1 MARESA
7 CVTGTLTGS
16 NETPSEW
23 SAQSAIVDRFRILSA
38 HILLISIVSPTF
50 MAVAIGIRVNPH
62 GTELVAALVALL
74 LVGSRIGRERADYRR
89 VADAAGTLAMVTLSG
104 TACGAIAML
113 GLRFQFP
120 LADGLLS
127 SWDRTLGVD
136 GIAVTEWLARQPRWI
151 FDVMS
156 PAYNYTIG
164 IFGLSLIALS
174 VMRDRVEAWRA
185 AFCFLGTLLTTCLFA
200 VFFPA
205 KGLGVWA
212 TDDLFDRLPVLAMRS
227 FWPQFD
233 AFYFGSDPVLSLQ
246 AVGGV
251 ISFPSFHSVVGFLVL
266 TMWRKRPATLLP
278 TAVWLLFMLV
288 ATLPGGGHYIVD
300 LLAGFTVWAVWF
312 TVSLKIEAQIR
323 RGAQKLE
330 YSLGAANPVA
340 A

>member
-1 MARESA
+1 MLAA
-7 CVTGTLTGS
+7 C
-16 NETPSEW
+16 
-23 SAQSAIVDRFRILSA
+23 
-38 HILLISIVSPTF
+38 LLVISIVSPTL
-50 MAVAIGIRVNPH
+50 MALAIGIRVNPH
-62 GTELVAALVALL
+62 GTELIATLVALL
-74 LVGSRIGRERADYRR
+74 LLGSRIGWDRPAYRR

-113 GLRFQFP
+113 GLRLQFP
-120 LADGLLS
+120 LADGLLR

-136 GIAVTEWLARQPRWI
+136 GIAITAWLAHQPRWI
-151 FDVMS
+151 FDIMS

-200 VFFPA
+200 VFVPA

-212 TDDLFDRLPVLAMRS
+212 SEGLFNRLPVLAMRS

-233 AFYFGSDPVLSLQ
+233 SFYFGSDPVLSLQ

-278 TAVWLLFMLV
+278 AAVWLLFMLV

-300 LLAGFTVWAVWF
+300 LLAGFIVWSIWF
-312 TVSLKIEAQIR
+312 TLSLKVEAQIR
-323 RGAQKLE
+323 SCAEALE
-330 YSLGAANPVA
+330 S
-340 A
+340 